1 MHFGGRRVFVHKRKA
16 KICKSISQEQRQR
29 FAKVFLKKRQRFA
42 KVFKYSSIQKKYSNC
57 FGSFQGDKKDM
68 QVHNI
73 SLFGAKLQ
81 WHKWRFEY
89 CGLHCPSTTELRA
102 REGEELRPAKQGW
115 VVCVSAALRPSFC
128 WSLTAPES
136 RGRPHILGNK
146 YEHLVRWKSNSKCKL
161 VTIEYPGPTSSNLDQ
176 WISRSKNYNC
186 PSHIATYTPVHH
198 KNKAFG
204 RNLQTKQTLW

>member
-1 MHFGGRRVFVHKRKA
+1 MF
-16 KICKSISQEQRQR
+16 CPNKSSWPVSN
-29 FAKVFLKKRQRFA
+29 FFLRDSWTGNQKQWVEYVSV
-42 KVFKYSSIQKKYSNC
+42 VFKGIKKTC
-57 FGSFQGDKKDM
+57 KFI
-68 QVHNI
+68 I
-73 SLFGAKLQ
+73 SLFILKQNYNDISGDLNT
-81 WHKWRFEY
+81 

-204 RNLQTKQTLW
+204 RNLQTKHTLW